1 MVCEVSRL
9 SRSVKEFCDILE
21 TIHQKHLRLMI
32 LGSITVDCRNGDMD
46 PMSTAF
52 LHFNQLELSL
62 IRSRVRS
69 GVANAKAKGKQ
80 IGRKPTTKDD
90 IPAVFYKHFPAF
102 QAGHMNASEFARICG
117 LSRTTVYK
125 YLKLL
130 E

>member
-1 MVCEVSRL
+1 
-9 SRSVKEFCDILE
+9 
-21 TIHQKHLRLMI
+21 
-32 LGSITVDCRNGDMD
+32 
-46 PMSTAF
+46 MSTAF
-52 LHFNQLELSL
+52 LQMASIFNQLELSL
-62 IRSRVRS
+62 IRERVRS

-102 QAGHMNASEFARICG
+102 QAGHMNVSEFARICG

>member
-9 SRSVKEFCDILE
+9 SRSVKEFCRMLE
-21 TIHQKHLRLMI
+21 TIQQKHLRLMI
-32 LGSITVDCRNGDMD
+32 LGSITVDCREGQMD

-52 LHFNQLELSL
+52 LS
-62 IRSRVRS
+62 
-69 GVANAKAKGKQ
+69 
-80 IGRKPTTKDD
+80 TTKDD
-90 IPAVFYKHFPAF
+90 IPAVFYKHFPAY
-102 QAGHMNASEFARICG
+102 QAGHMNVSEFARICW